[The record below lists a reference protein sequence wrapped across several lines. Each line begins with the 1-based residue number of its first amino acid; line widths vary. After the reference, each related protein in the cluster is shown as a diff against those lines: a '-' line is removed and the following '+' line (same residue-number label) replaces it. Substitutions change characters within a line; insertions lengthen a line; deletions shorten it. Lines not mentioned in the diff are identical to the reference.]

1 MSVVISK
8 KLEELVRDG
17 HREACGPSSV
27 FRVLDPTRGRVVSRG
42 QNESGT
48 LRKGTRN
55 PSREMINRVEMK
67 AKRAQAIDGLSS
79 THSRG
84 RRGEAQRC

>member
-1 MSVVISK
+1 MSYLGLLQIMIEGQRPGRECSHFT
-8 KLEELVRDG
+8 EIGELVRDG

-27 FRVLDPTRGRVVSRG
+27 FRVLDPTRGRAVSRG

-48 LRKGTRN
+48 QRKGTRN

-67 AKRAQAIDGLSS
+67 A
-79 THSRG
+79 
-84 RRGEAQRC
+84 